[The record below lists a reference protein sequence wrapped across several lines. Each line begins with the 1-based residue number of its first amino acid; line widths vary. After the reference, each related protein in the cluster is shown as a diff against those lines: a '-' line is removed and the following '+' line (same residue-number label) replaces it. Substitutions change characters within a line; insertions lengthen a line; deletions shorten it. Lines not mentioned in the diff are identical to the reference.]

1 MQVRKRGGREADD
14 ADVDTDA
21 DDTCVG
27 ASGGR
32 VEDRRSL
39 DKCVIISM
47 LGCEAEKCFAGRGRC
62 LVPRGGSNRVQHWW
76 NPDGVLE
83 RMKWEAWTV
92 GGKCKGCACKV
103 ADAETKRRA
112 QGRRARLEGQA
123 RGEGRR
129 GEGPRMGSE
138 SKGGMDEARGGAL
151 RTEQTY

>member
-14 ADVDTDA
+14 ADADTDA
-21 DDTCVG
+21 DDACVG

-39 DKCVIISM
+39 DNCVIISL

-62 LVPRGGSNRVQHWW
+62 LVPRGVSNRVQHWW

-83 RMKWEAWTV
+83 RMKWEAWDV

-112 QGRRARLEGQA
+112 QGRRARLEEQA
-123 RGEGRR
+123 RGEGRK
-129 GEGPRMGSE
+129 GEGPEWVRR
-138 SKGGMDEARGGAL
+138 AREGWMRPEGV
-151 RTEQTY
+151 R